1 MSDTPTDLLVLSL
14 DTTSKHCS
22 ISISRNEDILIE
34 YNFVP
39 KGELSANLIPALEFL
54 LKSVELKLDDIDL
67 FGIAVGPGLFTGI
80 RVGLATLKGLIFNES
95 KPVVPIVTLEA
106 MAYKY
111 HQNSTKIISLI
122 DARRE
127 EVYLGGYEFAG
138 DSFESFLSPRLVHF
152 TEIESALDPSLRY
165 RFVGSGAMLYKAYL
179 KERFQNAGILQRSNF
194 LASEICKLASIRY
207 RENQFLSDLKELN
220 PLYVRKPD
228 AETNFQEKK

>member
-1 MSDTPTDLLVLSL
+1 MTELSKELLILSL

-22 ISISRNEDILIE
+22 ISISRNEEILIE
-34 YNFVP
+34 YNFIP

-54 LKSVELKLDDIDL
+54 LKSVDLQLDDINL

-80 RVGLATLKGLIFNES
+80 RVGMATLKGLLFNHDT
-95 KPVVPIVTLEA
+95 PVVPVVTLEA

-111 HQNSTKIISLI
+111 HNNTERIISLI

-127 EVYLGGYEFAG
+127 EVYLGGYEFKG
-138 DSFESFLSPRLVHF
+138 DSFSPFISPQLIHNS
-152 TEIESALDPSLRY
+152 EIDKYVDHSHRY
-165 RFVGSGAMLYKAYL
+165 YYVGSGASLYKSYL
-179 KERFQNAGILQRSNF
+179 KDHFSNVKILQRSNF
-194 LASEICKLASIRY
+194 LASEICKLASIRFGQK
-207 RENQFLSDLKELN
+207 EFVTDLQQLN